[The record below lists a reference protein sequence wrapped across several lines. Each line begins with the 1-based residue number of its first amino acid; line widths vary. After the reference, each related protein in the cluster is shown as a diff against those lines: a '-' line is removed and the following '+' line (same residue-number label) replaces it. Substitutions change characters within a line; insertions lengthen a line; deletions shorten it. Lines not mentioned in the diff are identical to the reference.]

1 MRKKKF
7 GVIRGRLVITYL
19 SIIVLTLLFIAT
31 YILASISQ
39 YLYNQKKVETMANAN
54 IIANIVV
61 DYMKN
66 DVDMIPYAIK
76 QLNLSDSVRVIITNE
91 QAKVVFDSAANNNI
105 EGKFLINEEVM
116 SAIRGQDV
124 VTVQDEKDVGKVVQG
139 AVSVISDSKN
149 IGVVYLSEAA
159 KTTEDFIADIRW
171 ILLVISLVV
180 CVLIGVLSSVMADVI
195 ISPIEKLTGIIKG
208 METGSLTERVPVSG
222 KDEIAQLGDAFNKL
236 TDRLVEMEDKRRMF
250 VSNASHEL
258 KTPLSSI
265 KLLSESILSMPQL
278 DEDNVREFMADINGE
293 IDRLTKIIDRL
304 LSLTK
309 LDVESDTLDLQVTD
323 INELAE
329 RISKSLKPVADKKNI
344 KLSLMTDQEVLAMV
358 DREKFWQVIYNV
370 SDNAIKY
377 TPAGGTVNLY
387 VFNEG
392 EFCRVEVLDNGIG
405 IPQEEIDKI
414 FDRFYRVDKARSR
427 ESGGTGLGL
436 SIVNDVV
443 SLHKGKILVDS
454 TENEGTKFII
464 IVPKNLGNWKEGE
477 EHE

>member
-91 QAKVVFDSAANNNI
+91 QAKVVFDSAVNNNI

-124 VTVQDEKDVGKVVQG
+124 VTVQDEKDVGKVVRG

-171 ILLVISLVV
+171 LLLVISLVV

-208 METGSLTERVPVSG
+208 MEAGSLTERVPVSG

-236 TDRLVEMEDKRRMF
+236 TDRMAEMEDKRRMF

-377 TPAGGTVNLY
+377 TPAGGTVSLY

-464 IVPKNLGNWKEGE
+464 IVPKNLGNRKEGE

>member
-464 IVPKNLGNWKEGE
+464 IVPKNLGNRKEGE

>member
-91 QAKVVFDSAANNNI
+91 QAKVVYDSAANNNI

-208 METGSLTERVPVSG
+208 MEAGSLTERVPVSG

-250 VSNASHEL
+250 VSIASHEL
-258 KTPLSSI
+258 
-265 KLLSESILSMPQL
+265 
-278 DEDNVREFMADINGE
+278 
-293 IDRLTKIIDRL
+293 
-304 LSLTK
+304 
-309 LDVESDTLDLQVTD
+309 
-323 INELAE
+323 
-329 RISKSLKPVADKKNI
+329 
-344 KLSLMTDQEVLAMV
+344 
-358 DREKFWQVIYNV
+358 
-370 SDNAIKY
+370 
-377 TPAGGTVNLY
+377 
-387 VFNEG
+387 
-392 EFCRVEVLDNGIG
+392 
-405 IPQEEIDKI
+405 
-414 FDRFYRVDKARSR
+414 
-427 ESGGTGLGL
+427 
-436 SIVNDVV
+436 
-443 SLHKGKILVDS
+443 
-454 TENEGTKFII
+454 
-464 IVPKNLGNWKEGE
+464 
-477 EHE
+477 

>member
-91 QAKVVFDSAANNNI
+91 QAKVVYDSAANNNI

>member
-1 MRKKKF
+1 
-7 GVIRGRLVITYL
+7 
-19 SIIVLTLLFIAT
+19 
-31 YILASISQ
+31 
-39 YLYNQKKVETMANAN
+39 
-54 IIANIVV
+54 
-61 DYMKN
+61 
-66 DVDMIPYAIK
+66 
-76 QLNLSDSVRVIITNE
+76 
-91 QAKVVFDSAANNNI
+91 
-105 EGKFLINEEVM
+105 
-116 SAIRGQDV
+116 
-124 VTVQDEKDVGKVVQG
+124 
-139 AVSVISDSKN
+139 
-149 IGVVYLSEAA
+149 
-159 KTTEDFIADIRW
+159 
-171 ILLVISLVV
+171 
-180 CVLIGVLSSVMADVI
+180 
-195 ISPIEKLTGIIKG
+195 
-208 METGSLTERVPVSG
+208 
-222 KDEIAQLGDAFNKL
+222 
-236 TDRLVEMEDKRRMF
+236 
-250 VSNASHEL
+250 
-258 KTPLSSI
+258 
-265 KLLSESILSMPQL
+265 MPQL

-464 IVPKNLGNWKEGE
+464 IVPKNLGNRKEGE